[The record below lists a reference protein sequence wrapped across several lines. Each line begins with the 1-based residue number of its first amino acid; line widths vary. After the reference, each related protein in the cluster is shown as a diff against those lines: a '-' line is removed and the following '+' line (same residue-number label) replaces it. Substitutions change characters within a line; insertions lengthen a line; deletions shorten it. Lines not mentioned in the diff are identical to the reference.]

1 MAAGADAAAGAAAAA
16 PARPELP
23 RARPSGGAVQVLI
36 DADNVSPARLRLLLA
51 AVLDLAP
58 EATITAAGRST
69 ALDRTDWP
77 PQAEQIVAA
86 GWQRADL
93 ALAEIYQRDTAPLVL
108 ASGDG
113 DFGLLARGHP
123 GPVLIVSGAPSHHL
137 LGGTTVVDPALEGPQ
152 RLRDWLRTV
161 TDA

>member
-1 MAAGADAAAGAAAAA
+1 M
-16 PARPELP
+16 
-23 RARPSGGAVQVLI
+23 QVLI
-36 DADNVSPARLRLLLA
+36 DADNVSPVRLRLLLD
-51 AVLDLAP
+51 AVLELCP
-58 EATITAAGRST
+58 QATITAAGRST

-93 ALAEIYQRDTAPLVL
+93 ALAEIYRRDADPLVL

-123 GPVLIVSGAPSHHL
+123 GPVLVISGAPSYRL
-137 LGGTTVVDPALEGPQ
+137 LGGTTVVDPALDGPQ

-161 TDA
+161 TDP